1 MRKPLPPRV
10 HALEGGFCFSSGT
23 VRVGTRFWLSLQVRA
38 APASAAEVVK
48 KMIKKGI
55 VAKTAA
61 KKAKATKAKKAAPKA
76 KKAKK
81 APKKKKATKKKK
93 KKKVPLLL
101 NNYCNS
107 RVKQ

>member
-1 MRKPLPPRV
+1 MRKPCPPRV
-10 HALEGGFCFSSGT
+10 QAVDGGFRYLRGSAALFE
-23 VRVGTRFWLSLQVRA
+23 LSLQVRA

-81 APKKKKATKKKK
+81 APKKKATKKKK
-93 KKKVPLLL
+93 KKAPLGL
-101 NNYCNS
+101 
-107 RVKQ
+107 